1 MSNYNINSGYGQL
14 KGNALANLTGTA
26 GKVFIVAKST
36 AAASEILRS
45 MYIPDSDGVNRYFAT
60 LASAAAVCIASRG
73 DTIIVAAGHTETISS
88 STALTLSIAGISIIG
103 LGTGSLRPTFTLDT
117 ATSARINITAANIT
131 FKNCVFVANFAA
143 IVTCFLLTTA
153 PEFQVINCEFR
164 DTTSVLNFVALIT
177 TTVSVNSDGLVF
189 SGNRVSM
196 LGTTAA
202 TTPIKV
208 ANTLDRITINDN
220 FIVKAVL
227 DNTSCVL
234 AHGALVVTNLE
245 MSRNKL
251 FSANTDSATGAF
263 LITTSST
270 TNTGMVSDN
279 YIKAL
284 DVAAA
289 ILVTAG
295 SIYGMT
301 NNLYNGDAD
310 SSGFVLPAIGAN

>member
-1 MSNYNINSGYGQL
+1 MGTQLVDQTTTETTGRFFIVGKASLANISEIKAMYGAYPD
-14 KGNALANLTGTA
+14 GSMVVYTTIALA
-26 GKVFIVAKST
+26 
-36 AAASEILRS
+36 AAAC
-45 MYIPDSDGVNRYFAT
+45 V
-60 LASAAAVCIASRG
+60 ASRG
-73 DTIIVAAGHTETISS
+73 DVIMLAPGHTESISS
-88 STALTLSIAGISIIG
+88 ATALTLSIAGISILG
-103 LGTGSLRPTFTLDT
+103 LGTGSLRPVITLDT
-117 ATSARINITAANIT
+117 AATATINVSAANIT
-131 FKNCVFVANFAA
+131 FKNVIFVANFADIA
-143 IVTCFLLTTA
+143 SVFTLTTA
-153 PEFQVINCEFR
+153 PEFAVIGCEFR
-164 DTTSVLNFVALIT
+164 DTTSILNFLTIIT

-189 SGNRVSM
+189 NQNRLAI

-208 ANTLDRITINDN
+208 ANTLSRITINDN
-220 FIVKAVL
+220 FIVKAAL
-227 DNTSCVL
+227 NNTSCVL

-245 MSRNKL
+245 MSRNKI
-251 FSANTDSATGAF
+251 FSSLTDSATGGI

-310 SSGFVLPAIGAN
+310 SSGFVLPVIGVN

>member
-1 MSNYNINSGYGQL
+1 MRAD
-14 KGNALANLTGTA
+14 ALATIAGAA
-26 GKVFIVAKST
+26 GKTFIVAKS
-36 AAASEILRS
+36 AAACADIMRTLF
-45 MYIPDSDGVNRYFAT
+45 IPDSDGTNRYFAT
-60 LASAAAVCIASRG
+60 LSSASAACTASRG
-73 DTIIVAAGHTETISS
+73 DVILIAPGHTETISS
-88 STALTLSIAGISIIG
+88 STALTLSVAGVTIIG

-117 ATSARINITAANIT
+117 ATSARINVSAANVT
-131 FKNCVFVANFAA
+131 FKNCLFIANFAD
-143 IVTCFLLTTA
+143 IVTCFLLSTA
-153 PEFQVINCEFR
+153 PEFQVLNCEFR
-164 DTTSVLNFVALIT
+164 DTSSVLNFIALIT

-189 SGNRVSM
+189 NGNRVSM

-208 ANTLDRITINDN
+208 LNTLDRITINDN

-227 DNTSCVL
+227 NNVSCVL
-234 AHGALVVTNLE
+234 AHAALVVTNLE
-245 MSRNKL
+245 MSRNKV
-251 FSANTDSATGAF
+251 FSSNTDTATGGI

-284 DVAAA
+284 DVVAA

-310 SSGFVLPAIGAN
+310 ASGFVLPAIGAN

>member
-1 MSNYNINSGYGQL
+1 MYGL
-14 KGNALANLTGTA
+14 SFISLAALGRP
-26 GKVFIVAKST
+26 GKVFFVSNVTTNDNIN
-36 AAASEILRS
+36 
-45 MYIPDSDGVNRYFAT
+45 YIQNAIKPDSDSVIRFHT
-60 LASAAAVCIASRG
+60 SIASALLEAQANRG
-73 DTIIVAAGHTETISS
+73 DTFYLLPGHTETISNA
-88 STALTLSIAGISIIG
+88 TALAMTVAGVSVVA
-103 LGTGSLRPTFTLDT
+103 LGSGANRATITLDSAAT
-117 ATSARINITAANIT
+117 AKITVTAANIS
-131 FKNCVFVANFAA
+131 FENCIFIANFADIA
-143 IVTCFLLTTA
+143 TVFLLSTA
-153 PEFQVINCEFR
+153 PGFSIKNCEFR
-164 DTTSVLNFVALIT
+164 DTSNVLNFLAIVT

-189 SGNRVSM
+189 NGNRLSI

-227 DNTSCVL
+227 NNTSCVL

-251 FSANTDSATGAF
+251 FSANTDSATGGF

-270 TNTGMVSDN
+270 TNTGMVCDN
-279 YIKAL
+279 YVNGL

-295 SIYGMT
+295 CKYGMF
-301 NNLYNGDAD
+301 NNLYDGDVDA
-310 SSGFVLPAIGAN
+310 SGFVLPAIGTN